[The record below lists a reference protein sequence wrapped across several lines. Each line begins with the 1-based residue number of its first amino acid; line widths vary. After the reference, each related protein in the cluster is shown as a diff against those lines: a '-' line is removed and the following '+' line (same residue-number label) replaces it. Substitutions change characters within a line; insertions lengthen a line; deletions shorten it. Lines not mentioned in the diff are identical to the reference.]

1 MTAAKKKSHSKRKFR
16 NKYLKLFSFIH
27 FVLFLLLV
35 GIVGAVVYL
44 SLPSNSYI
52 NKALLHQ
59 SPKID
64 NYSIFKNRVVS
75 ANAPQPWLF
84 ADDVETT
91 KIAPGF
97 VNDFAKYESV
107 AFIVIQHNRIVL
119 EQYWD
124 NYSPLSLSN
133 SFSMSK
139 SIVSLLVGCA
149 IKDGYIK
156 NVNQPVSDF
165 LPEWKSFDGRVL
177 TIKDLLTMSAGVDW
191 KEAHSSLFSKTTDAY
206 YGKDLWRVTQTEKL
220 IEKPGVK
227 FNYQSG
233 VTQMLAFLL
242 QKATGKNI
250 STYASEKIW
259 TPIHAEEDALWSLDK
274 KDGMEKAFCCFN
286 TNARDFARIGQLIVN
301 KGFWNGKPVVDSS
314 YIRQATTPASYLQY
328 TPTLLDG
335 VTLAPTSKPCSM
347 YGYQFWIANINGM
360 KISYTRGL
368 LGQYV
373 LTIPELDVVIVR
385 LGKKCAKEFN
395 VEQDY
400 PMDMEIWLNAGLEV
414 INR

>member
-1 MTAAKKKSHSKRKFR
+1 
-16 NKYLKLFSFIH
+16 
-27 FVLFLLLV
+27 
-35 GIVGAVVYL
+35 
-44 SLPSNSYI
+44 
-52 NKALLHQ
+52 
-59 SPKID
+59 
-64 NYSIFKNRVVS
+64 
-75 ANAPQPWLF
+75 
-84 ADDVETT
+84 
-91 KIAPGF
+91 
-97 VNDFAKYESV
+97 
-107 AFIVIQHNRIVL
+107 
-119 EQYWD
+119 
-124 NYSPLSLSN
+124 
-133 SFSMSK
+133 MSK

-149 IKDGYIK
+149 ITDGYIK

-165 LPEWKSFDGRVL
+165 LPEWKSFNGKAL

-191 KEAHSSLFSKTTDAY
+191 EEAHSSLFSKTTDAY
-206 YGKDLWRVTQTEKL
+206 YGKDLWRVTLTEKL

-286 TNARDFARIGQLIVN
+286 TNARDFARIGQLVVN

-314 YIRQATTPASYLQY
+314 YIRQAITPATYLQY

-335 VTLAPTSKPCSM
+335 VTLAPDSKPCSM

-360 KISYTRGL
+360 KIPYTRGL
-368 LGQYV
+368 LGQYI
-373 LTIPELDVVIVR
+373 LTIPAIDAVIVR
-385 LGKKCAKEFN
+385 LGKKCAKEYN

-400 PMDMEIWLNAGLEV
+400 PKDMEVWINAGLEV

>member
-1 MTAAKKKSHSKRKFR
+1 MAAAKKKTPKKKKLKRK
-16 NKYLKLFSFIH
+16 LFKFFSAIH
-27 FVLFLLLV
+27 TSLFLFLIVLF
-35 GIVGAVVYL
+35 AVVLYL
-44 SLPSNSYI
+44 SLPSNAYI
-52 NKALLHQ
+52 NKVILHQ
-59 SPKID
+59 HPKID

-75 ANAPQPWLF
+75 ANDPEPWNFAPN
-84 ADDVETT
+84 VERT
-91 KIAPGF
+91 KIASSF
-97 VNDFAKYESV
+97 EEDFAKYETV
-107 AFIVIQHNRIVL
+107 AFIVIQHNQILL

-149 IKDGYIK
+149 ITDGYIK
-156 NVNQPVSDF
+156 SVDQPVSDF
-165 LPEWKSFDGRVL
+165 LPEWTSYEGKTL
-177 TIKDLLTMSAGVDW
+177 TIKHLLTMSAGVDW
-191 KEAHSSLFSKTTDAY
+191 KEEHSSIFSKTTDAY
-206 YGKDLWRVTQTEKL
+206 YGNDLWRVTQTEKL
-220 IEKPGVK
+220 IERPGVK

-286 TNARDFARIGQLIVN
+286 TNARDFARIGQLILN

-314 YIRQATTPASYLQY
+314 YIRAAITPSTWLKY

-335 VTLAPTSKPCSM
+335 VTLAPESVPCTM
-347 YGYQFWIANINGM
+347 YGYQFWIANFNG
-360 KISYTRGL
+360 IRVNYTRGL
-368 LGQYV
+368 LGQYI
-373 LTIPELDVVIVR
+373 LTLPELDAVIVR
-385 LGKKCAKEFN
+385 LGRKCAKEHN

-400 PMDMEIWLNAGLEV
+400 PKDMEIWLSAGLEV
-414 INR
+414 LNR